1 MYEHFKKGVNLG
13 GWLSQFD
20 LQETGKLNEEQRIQ
34 HFGSF
39 ITEEDIK
46 RLKEWGADH
55 VRLPFISDIV
65 DQYPEY
71 MDRCVDW
78 CEKYDLGIILDLHEI
93 EGHGY
98 MANGEIPRILTDER
112 LINRCVFIWTT
123 LAKRYLNRKNP
134 AMVFEL
140 INEIHDPVSYYWKE
154 FYKRLVEEIRV
165 IDKERVIL
173 IGTTEA
179 NSPFRFAELDV
190 LDDPNIVYN
199 FHFYDP
205 VSFTH
210 QLAPFSEEM
219 MKYNRKIHYP
229 GEIPDFIDFVKDNRQ
244 WCDRYTH
251 TEWDT
256 YIDRSLILK
265 YLNGVFEFV
274 NHTGKEVYCGEYGV
288 VDEADMA
295 DRIAWIRDFQ
305 EILEEH
311 HIGRA
316 YWNYKIMNFGLVDR
330 SGKVIDD
337 ELRKTVF
344 NETGLPNNI

>member
-154 FYKRLVEEIRV
+154 LYKRLVSEIRA

-173 IGTTEA
+173 IGTTE
-179 NSPFRFAELDV
+179 
-190 LDDPNIVYN
+190 
-199 FHFYDP
+199 
-205 VSFTH
+205 
-210 QLAPFSEEM
+210 
-219 MKYNRKIHYP
+219 
-229 GEIPDFIDFVKDNRQ
+229 
-244 WCDRYTH
+244 
-251 TEWDT
+251 
-256 YIDRSLILK
+256 
-265 YLNGVFEFV
+265 
-274 NHTGKEVYCGEYGV
+274 
-288 VDEADMA
+288 
-295 DRIAWIRDFQ
+295 DRIAWLRDFR
-305 EILEEH
+305 EILEKH

-330 SGKVIDD
+330 SGRVVDD

-344 NETGLPNNI
+344 R